1 MRGHVLLDDGIRRS
15 TFELR
20 DTRTRGSEFEPEGHV
35 ALQQYAE
42 ILRLSN
48 LNYQQERLERARS
61 KVRRSTGRMQAL
73 VHE

>member
-1 MRGHVLLDDGIRRS
+1 VLLDDGIHRS
-15 TFELR
+15 TSELR
-20 DTRTRGSEFEPEGHV
+20 DTRTRTRGSEIEPEGHV

-42 ILRLSN
+42 IICLSN
-48 LNYQQERLERARS
+48 LNCQQERLERARS